1 MMAESKD
8 KPKSVG
14 PITFVR
20 QVEAE
25 GRKVTWTSTPETI
38 QATIM
43 VVVMSVIVALF
54 LFLSDQVIAWA
65 IRLIT
70 GLG

>member
-1 MMAESKD
+1 MADQD
-8 KPKSVG
+8 KKKSIG
-14 PITFVR
+14 PITFAR

-43 VVVMSVIVALF
+43 VLIMSILVALF
-54 LFLSDQVIAWA
+54 LFAADFLIG
-65 IRLIT
+65 IGTRFIT

>member
-1 MMAESKD
+1 MADKD
-8 KPKSVG
+8 TKKRID
-14 PITFVR
+14 PITFAR

-25 GRKVTWTSTPETI
+25 GRKVTWTSTQETI

-43 VVVMSVIVALF
+43 VVVMSVLVALF
-54 LFLSDQVIAWA
+54 LFLADQIIALL

>member
-1 MMAESKD
+1 MADQD
-8 KPKSVG
+8 KKKSIG
-14 PITFVR
+14 PITFAR

-43 VVVMSVIVALF
+43 VLIMSTLVALF
-54 LFLSDQVIAWA
+54 LFAADLVIGYVV
-65 IRLIT
+65 RLIT

>member
-1 MMAESKD
+1 MADKD
-8 KPKSVG
+8 NNKSVG
-14 PITFVR
+14 PVTFAR

-43 VVVMSVIVALF
+43 VVIMSVLVALF
-54 LFLSDQVIAWA
+54 LFFADQIIALG
-65 IRLIT
+65 IRFIT

>member
-1 MMAESKD
+1 MADTD
-8 KPKSVG
+8 KKKSVG
-14 PITFVR
+14 PITFAR

-43 VVVMSVIVALF
+43 VIVMSIIVALF
-54 LFLSDQVIAWA
+54 LFLSDQLISMVIRW
-65 IRLIT
+65 IT
-70 GLG
+70 GLGS

>member
-1 MMAESKD
+1 MADQD
-8 KPKSVG
+8 KKKSIG
-14 PITFVR
+14 PITFAR

-43 VVVMSVIVALF
+43 VLIMSILVALF
-54 LFLSDQVIAWA
+54 LFAADFFIGIG
-65 IRLIT
+65 IRFIT

>member
-1 MMAESKD
+1 MADQD
-8 KPKSVG
+8 KKKSIG
-14 PITFVR
+14 PITFSR

-43 VVVMSVIVALF
+43 VLIMSILVALF
-54 LFLSDQVIAWA
+54 LFTADFFIGIA
-65 IRLIT
+65 IRFIT